1 MDVKVRNSG
10 TKNSGTIL
18 SADVAGTESESKS
31 KVSSS
36 PKPSASVS
44 AVGVNVSDKAKENAA
59 ARQKAFDIAKNTD
72 PIRHDRVA
80 DLKAQIAAG
89 TYQSDPEKIAHGM
102 LREAIKDRVS
112 SQET

>member
-1 MDVKVRNSG
+1 MDVKVRNNG
-10 TKNSGTIL
+10 LKNSSSIL
-18 SADVAGTESESKS
+18 NSEISGTESESKVS
-31 KVSSS
+31 KSANASSNMN
-36 PKPSASVS
+36 

-72 PIRHDRVA
+72 PVRHDRVA
-80 DLKAQIAAG
+80 ELKAQIAAG
-89 TYQSDPEKIAHGM
+89 TYQADPEKIAHGM